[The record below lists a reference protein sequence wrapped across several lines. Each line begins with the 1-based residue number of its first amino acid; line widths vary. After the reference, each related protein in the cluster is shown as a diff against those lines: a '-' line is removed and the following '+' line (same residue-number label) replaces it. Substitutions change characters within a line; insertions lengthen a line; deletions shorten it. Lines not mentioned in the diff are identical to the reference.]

1 MVKEPEPPVCREWSL
16 IEKLDKEKDVTGIYI
31 SGHPLDDYR
40 MEIEN
45 FVSCNLKDVDKN
57 QNRSQLNLA
66 GSVTTARHMISKNGN
81 GWGIFMLSDF
91 DGELEFRLFG
101 EEYQRFKHLLE
112 PGKAL
117 FVKAGF
123 QKSWRNDGLEL
134 KIKEINL
141 LESVG
146 DTLTKGI
153 TLRLPI
159 DRISSETVDALEQLC
174 TKRKGPHQLRMVL
187 LDRQSR
193 IKLPLASKSY
203 KVQADNDFANEL
215 SRLGLEYKIER

>member
-1 MVKEPEPPVCREWSL
+1 
-16 IEKLDKEKDVTGIYI
+16 
-31 SGHPLDDYR
+31 
-40 MEIEN
+40 
-45 FVSCNLKDVDKN
+45 
-57 QNRSQLNLA
+57 
-66 GSVTTARHMISKNGN
+66 
-81 GWGIFMLSDF
+81 MLSDF

-101 EEYQRFKHLLE
+101 EDYQRFKHLLE

-117 FVKAGF
+117 FVKAAF

-159 DRISSETVDALEQLC
+159 DRISAETVQALEQLC
-174 TKRKGPHQLRMVL
+174 AQRKGPHQLRMVL
-187 LDRQSR
+187 LDRKSR
-193 IKLPLASKSY
+193 MKLSLASKSY